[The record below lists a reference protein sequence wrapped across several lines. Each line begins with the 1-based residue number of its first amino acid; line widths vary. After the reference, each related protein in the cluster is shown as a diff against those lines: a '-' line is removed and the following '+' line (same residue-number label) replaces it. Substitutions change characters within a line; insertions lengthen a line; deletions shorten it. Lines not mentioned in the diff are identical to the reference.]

1 MMWEEIQTHKSMK
14 QIKHKYAKHFLAKSQ
29 EQWNVGRIA
38 FSTMVLEQLDTEEK
52 KKNFKL
58 NII

>member
-52 KKNFKL
+52 KRTL
-58 NII
+58 N